1 MQPLSE
7 TWQALKQLD
16 AASIPA
22 PLRTKLAELWSRDAL
37 LEHASVASFSK
48 FSLHL
53 MAVAAPPVL
62 LDAAHRAA
70 LDEVQHA
77 RLCFA
82 LASAYAGE
90 PLGPGPLPLEGDL
103 LGPLDLP
110 SITAAAVRE
119 GCVGETIASLEAAE
133 AHSIAVVPAPR
144 EALSTIADDEARH
157 AELAWRFVRWALDQ
171 NDDAT
176 VRAVSQAF
184 REALAQPAPLAGA
197 SDPLGPQLAEH
208 GRIDETQR
216 VRLWHEG
223 LHEVVAPAARA
234 LLGGALLA
242 RAGVNGAPSLRAT
255 SRGRRRAARC
265 PSAPRRRGRW
275 CRRGRADR
283 RRSGPSRPRARRRT
297 ARRGQAPASS
307 PCRARGR

>member
-7 TWQALKQLD
+7 TWVALQQLD
-16 AASIPA
+16 APSIEPG
-22 PLRTKLAELWSRDAL
+22 LRRRLAELWSRDAL

-53 MAVAAPPVL
+53 MAVAAPPAL

-103 LGPLDLP
+103 LGKLDLP
-110 SITAAAVRE
+110 SIAAAAVQE
-119 GCVGETIASLEAAE
+119 GCVGETLASLEAAE
-133 AHSIAVVPAPR
+133 AHALATVPAPR

-157 AELAWRFVRWALDQ
+157 AELAWRFIRWALDQ

-176 VRAVSQAF
+176 VGAVIRAF
-184 REALAQPAPLAGA
+184 REALAAPPPAVGANDPLAGA
-197 SDPLGPQLAEH
+197 LAEH
-208 GRIDETQR
+208 GRIAESDR
-216 VRLWHEG
+216 VRLWREG
-223 LHEVVAPAARA
+223 LHDVVAPAARA
-234 LLGGALLA
+234 LFGGLL
-242 RAGVNGAPSLRAT
+242 
-255 SRGRRRAARC
+255 
-265 PSAPRRRGRW
+265 
-275 CRRGRADR
+275 
-283 RRSGPSRPRARRRT
+283 
-297 ARRGQAPASS
+297 
-307 PCRARGR
+307 